1 MGTKAKSGRCDRKI
15 ADRPD
20 EYRRKIYVQPGDVH
34 CKDCLAEIG
43 VTPDNADPTQTYY
56 YTSNNVT
63 RVV

>member
-1 MGTKAKSGRCDRKI
+1 MGTNGKRGKCDRKI

-20 EYRRKIYVQPGDVH
+20 EYRRKIYVQPSDVH

-43 VTPDNADPTQTYY
+43 VTPDNADPTQTYDF
-56 YTSNNVT
+56 TSNNVT